1 MMISKKLS
9 LVFTIILVLAVLVYI
24 SNHEHPS
31 TTTNNT
37 NPQSNA
43 FTIENRTYKLATKEF
58 SNILKEA
65 KDLYLNV
72 LKMNETWKI
81 LIYEPYSNFS
91 KTFILNTTILNETTL
106 LIDHAVYKYV
116 VVHVYN
122 AESKF
127 NFMPQR
133 IHVDD
138 LLIELLPRNKSVTY
152 TGVISYNYR
161 ISYGNETYE
170 TSFSSIGFIEASYY
184 LTVSTNKVS
193 DNIYQVKITT
203 ARKIGNT
210 AYINVAWIIL
220 IKED

>member
-1 MMISKKLS
+1 MVVGMMISKKLS

-81 LIYEPYSNFS
+81 
-91 KTFILNTTILNETTL
+91 
-106 LIDHAVYKYV
+106 
-116 VVHVYN
+116 
-122 AESKF
+122 
-127 NFMPQR
+127 
-133 IHVDD
+133 
-138 LLIELLPRNKSVTY
+138 
-152 TGVISYNYR
+152 
-161 ISYGNETYE
+161 
-170 TSFSSIGFIEASYY
+170 
-184 LTVSTNKVS
+184 
-193 DNIYQVKITT
+193 
-203 ARKIGNT
+203 
-210 AYINVAWIIL
+210 
-220 IKED
+220 